1 MKRPSFQFYPGDWT
15 SNPNLKRCT
24 FAEKGVWLEVMC
36 LMHDQVEYGVL
47 RWPLKEI
54 AEAVKCKV
62 AELQALIRKD
72 VLKGDDKHLH
82 TPFVYVPRS
91 GRKDGEPVTLVDTQG
106 GPIWYSSR
114 MVKDEYVRIQ
124 RAESSG
130 NGETPK
136 ASPKSAPK
144 PPFGEAIGG
153 GIGPHGSSSPSS
165 PSGNAS
171 EANAS
176 DGEAVEVELT
186 KAELW
191 SAGKSLL
198 ETQGMPKAQ
207 CGSFVG
213 KLVKD
218 YGDEVVIEA
227 VRTTVVERPADAAT
241 FLVGVCKHAAGKR
254 GTKANGKHA
263 GFENMD
269 YHQGVAQDGSLV

>member
-1 MKRPSFQFYPGDWT
+1 VNYWPRWIRAIRGKTLTLSMAQMGAYDRLLDYYYEEEKPLPSEVDECCRIAGAVSKQDRADVKKVLDKFFVLSEAGFNQERADAEIILGRHKIAVAKANGKAGGRP
-15 SNPNLKRCT
+15 
-24 FAEKGVWLEVMC
+24 KGSANK
-36 LMHDQVEYGVL
+36 
-47 RWPLKEI
+47 P
-54 AEAVKCKV
+54 
-62 AELQALIRKD
+62 
-72 VLKGDDKHLH
+72 
-82 TPFVYVPRS
+82 S
-91 GRKDGEPVTLVDTQG
+91 GLADGNQQLTGGEPTG
-106 GPIWYSSR
+106 
-114 MVKDEYVRIQ
+114 
-124 RAESSG
+124 
-130 NGETPK
+130 K
-136 ASPKSAPK
+136 AHQPQKENS
-144 PPFGEAIGG
+144 
-153 GIGPHGSSSPSS
+153 
-165 PSGNAS
+165 S

-176 DGEAVEVELT
+176 AGGAGSAELT

-218 YGDEVVIEA
+218 YGDEIVIEA

-254 GTKANGKHA
+254 GPKANGKHA